1 MKIIV
6 ARQTETLEYAASEL
20 KKYVVG
26 MSRGKILPK
35 ICYVDKLPEKP
46 EEGSILLGLLEELS
60 LDMSDLR
67 DAYIED
73 IIDVDVANL
82 TGYIAGSNERSI
94 LMGIYKYCHS
104 AGCRFL
110 RPGADGDY
118 VPQAD
123 LLNHTFRY
131 RKKADHPFRGECTE
145 GAVSYEHIRDTVYWL
160 PKIGMNMYMIEGYV
174 PYGYMHKWYG
184 HIGNRFLRQKGQ
196 ETDVPMIEAYIDLL
210 QQDIKRTGIQ
220 LHTLGH
226 AWMFSKMGVKNGPAH
241 RTTLAVRDEDRQYI
255 ALLGGKRDFKRGS
268 PFFTHMCYSNPGA
281 RKLLVDTLIEYIEE
295 HPYVDFVHA
304 WLADSPNNQCEC
316 EECAKMEPSDH
327 YVVLLNELDAEMTKR
342 GMHNRI
348 VFIMYVDTERPPVKM
363 RLNNPDRFI
372 LLVAIGTQEHY
383 NIGEYEGEEP
393 PYERNKR
400 DIHKPYPK
408 ELRMKWYRRWKEL
421 CNNIPSFVFEYRFY
435 SSMYCDLG
443 HMDLARKTYEG
454 MYSLQN
460 AKLEGCVSDQTH
472 RMYMPT
478 SLPMMLMGQTQ
489 FDRELDYDS
498 FVKEY
503 FTDAFGE
510 DGALVQAYLEKMSD
524 LLCPANFQ
532 VGGTIGIEE
541 EGLGDADP
549 DGRPW
554 VGNPQVA
561 EKAAKIPALVAS
573 FAEVISRNIA
583 NATDNARLLSWH
595 YLRYHAEICRLFS
608 VMLEAGARNDQEAAL
623 AAYQVVEDYVMEH
636 EMEFHN
642 GFDSYLFA
650 KCVRAKLGLPAHKYY
665 D

>member
-1 MKIIV
+1 MKIIT
-6 ARQTETLEYAASEL
+6 AQRNETAEYAASEL
-20 KKYVVG
+20 KKYVVA
-26 MSRGKILPK
+26 MSDGKIIPQ
-35 ICYVDKLPEKP
+35 ICYVDKLPEAAP
-46 EEGSILLGLLEELS
+46 ADGILLGLLEELS
-60 LDMSDLR
+60 LDTSDLQ

-73 IIDVDVANL
+73 IIDVDVVNGA
-82 TGYIAGSNERSI
+82 GYIAGSNMRSI

-110 RPGADGDY
+110 RPGPDGDY
-118 VPQAD
+118 VPSAD
-123 LLNHTFRY
+123 LLNHSFKY

-160 PKIGMNMYMIEGYV
+160 PKIGMNMYMIEGFI

-196 ETDVPMIEAYIDLL
+196 ETDVPMIQRYISMLE
-210 QQDIKRTGIQ
+210 QDIKRAGIQ

-226 AWMFSKMGVKNGPAH
+226 AWMFRKLGVMDGPAH
-241 RTTLAVRDEDRQYI
+241 RTIVNLKEEDREYI
-255 ALLGGKRDFKRGS
+255 ALLNGKRDFKRGS
-268 PFFTHMCYSNPGA
+268 PFFTHMCYSNPKA

-342 GMHNRI
+342 GMTNRI

-372 LLVAIGTQEHY
+372 LLIAIGTQENY

-393 PYERNKR
+393 PYVRNQF
-400 DIHKPYPK
+400 KPQPK
-408 ELRMKWYRRWKEL
+408 ELRMKWYRRWKQL
-421 CNNIPSFVFEYRFY
+421 CNDIPSFVFEYRFY

-443 HMDLARKTYEG
+443 HMQLSRETYEG
-454 MYSLQN
+454 MRSLKN
-460 AKLEGCVSDQTH
+460 ADLGGCVSDQTH

-478 SLPMMLMGQTQ
+478 SLPLMLMGQTQ
-489 FDRELDYDS
+489 FDRELDYDR
-498 FVKEY
+498 FVAEY

-510 DGALVQAYLEKMSD
+510 DGAACRTYLEELSD
-524 LLCPANFQ
+524 LLSPKNFR

-541 EGLGDADP
+541 EGLGDIDP
-549 DGRPW
+549 DDRPW
-554 VGNPQVA
+554 INNPDVA
-561 EKAAKIPALVAS
+561 EKAAKIPGVVDA
-573 FAEVISRNIA
+573 FAETINRNIA
-583 NATDNARLLSWH
+583 YATDNARLLSWQ
-595 YLRYHAEICRLFS
+595 YLKYHAQICKLFS
-608 VMLEAGARNDQEAAL
+608 VMLEAGAKNNGEAML
-623 AAYQVVEDYVMEH
+623 EAYQVLEDYVMEH

-642 GFDSYLFA
+642 GFDSYLFT
-650 KCVRAKLGLPAHKYY
+650 KCVRAKVGLPAAKYY
-665 D
+665 DGI